1 MIALIMKFVHMETV
15 NMHVSRKNVALLQN
29 VMPDFTL
36 LHACALKIILAIQ
49 ILHATQVRSQ
59 NLDMNTFHYFILGYN
74 SLVLPTT
81 PSPVIAGCD
90 NNNDCPDHAACR
102 NKLCIN
108 PCAFDDPCSPTAFC
122 KVFNHEPVCTCPDGY
137 IGDPTISCTLRRFKL
152 IKQDYKRV
160 DIKTIKFQH
169 LALNVQLIQNVQ
181 TILHVLEKNV
191 KILASRAR
199 VE

>member
-1 MIALIMKFVHMETV
+1 MIALIMKFVHMAIV
-15 NMHVSRKNVALLQN
+15 NMHVSRKSVVPLPNA
-29 VMPDFTL
+29 MPDFTL

-49 ILHATQVRSQ
+49 ILHATQVRFQKLEMS
-59 NLDMNTFHYFILGYN
+59 TCHYFIHGYN

-137 IGDPTISCTLRRFKL
+137 IGDPTISCTLRRFKFNKVL
-152 IKQDYKRV
+152 KSV
-160 DIKTIKFQH
+160 DIKIIEFQH
-169 LALNVQLIQNVQ
+169 LVLNVQLIQNVQ